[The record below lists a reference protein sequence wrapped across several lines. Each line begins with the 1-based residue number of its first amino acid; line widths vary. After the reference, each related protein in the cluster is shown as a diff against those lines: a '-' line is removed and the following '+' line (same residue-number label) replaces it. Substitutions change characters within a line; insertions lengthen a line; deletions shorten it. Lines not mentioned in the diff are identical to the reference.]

1 MATKMKISH
10 LDSAGK
16 VNTESFYTTLTTNI
30 STDTATAI
38 DTWARA
44 YCALSDDTYKDTEII
59 ETVSITEI
67 LAE

>member
-10 LDSAGK
+10 ADSAAK
-16 VNTESFYTTLTTNI
+16 VNTEIFYTTLTTDI
-30 STDTATAI
+30 SSDTAAAI

-44 YCALSDDTYKDTEII
+44 YCALSDDTYRDTEII
-59 ETVSITEI
+59 ETVSINEI

>member
-10 LDSAGK
+10 ADSAGK
-16 VNTESFYTTLTTNI
+16 VNTESIYTTLTTDI
-30 STDTATAI
+30 SSDTAAAI

-44 YCALSDDTYKDTEII
+44 YCALSDDTYRDTEII

>member
-1 MATKMKISH
+1 MATKMKITH
-10 LDSAGK
+10 TDSAGK
-16 VNTESFYTTLTTNI
+16 TNSESFYTTLTTDI
-30 STDTATAI
+30 SSDTATAI

-44 YCALSDDTYKDTEII
+44 YCALSDDSYKDTEIT